1 MVMNL
6 FIDTNVFLSF
16 FHLSNDDLNELHKL
30 TGLLENKSITL
41 WLTEQVCDEFFRNRE
56 NKISEAVKKL
66 SEQRSKPQF
75 PQICKDYEEYP
86 AIRELQKSYDQKL
99 SALIA
104 KINKDISERT
114 LKADQQIAELF
125 SKAAIINN
133 TEALVS
139 KARLR
144 MDIGNPPGK
153 NGSLGDAINW
163 EALLENVPKQQK
175 LYLIADDKDYFSILD
190 EDKPKDFLRDEWSR
204 RKDADVIFYRRIS
217 QFFKVHHPEIK
228 LASELEK
235 EIAIRGLAESR
246 SFAETHSAISKISRY
261 LEFSKSQASEIAQV
275 ALSNSQVNWIICDP
289 DVFDFYSVF
298 LQNCSACLESGL
310 REQLAKELAACNKTE
325 EKTEPVFDCD
335 FDFDF

>member
-1 MVMNL
+1 MNL
-6 FIDTNVFLSF
+6 FIDTNIFLSF
-16 FHLSNDDLNELHKL
+16 FHLTNDDLDELHKL
-30 TGLLENKSITL
+30 TVLLENKQITL
-41 WLTEQVCDEFFRNRE
+41 WLTEQVRDEFARNRE

-86 AIRELQKSYDQKL
+86 AIRELQKNYDHKL
-99 SALIA
+99 STLIS
-104 KINKDISERT
+104 KVNKDIAERT

-125 SKAAIINN
+125 NKATIIKSS
-133 TEALVS
+133 EGLVT

-175 LYLIADDKDYFSILD
+175 LYLIADDKDYFSILA
-190 EDKPKDFLRDEWSR
+190 EDKPKDFLRDEWLQ
-204 RKDADVIFYRRIS
+204 RKDADVVFYRRIS
-217 QFFKVHHPEIK
+217 QFFKAHHPEIK

-235 EIAIRGLAESR
+235 ELAIRGLAESG
-246 SFAETHSAISKISRY
+246 SFAETHNAISKISKY

-275 ALSNSQVNWIICDP
+275 AISNSQINWIICDP
-289 DVFDFYSVF
+289 DVFDFYSIF
-298 LQNCSACLESGL
+298 FENHSAALEPEL
-310 REQLAKELAACNKTE
+310 RDQLAKELAACKKNE
-325 EKTEPVFDCD
+325 SKTEPD
-335 FDFDF
+335 FDFDFEPDF